1 MNGIEILEKD
11 FSKRTFSLQWKGFLL
26 ENFMPFMR
34 RAFVVEFDAFYEK
47 GFSVRK
53 IMRSMQNM

>member
-11 FSKRTFSLQWKGFLL
+11 FSKRTFSLQWKGFWL

-47 GFSVRK
+47 GFSVR
-53 IMRSMQNM
+53 NWCLP